1 MAHTPKNKDEKNVF
15 WTKFLNNRMAIGLLI
30 LLLVLINLWVFTKIA
45 YLFVPITAMME
56 SFMMPVL
63 VSVILYYLFAPLVN
77 QLQRHGINKTF
88 SVLAIFVLIIFA
100 VSLSIGA
107 IIPIVRDQTQMF
119 IENIPN
125 YYNTIIQSI
134 NSSEWIESYLVQSD
148 YFDVNALLSNFS
160 LENLTERM
168 NTIITSTFGGI
179 GSFVGTVTSTFTGIL
194 IVPIILYYLLV
205 SGEQLPKFILYYV
218 PTRHRNT
225 VSRMLYQ
232 GNYQVSRYIRGQ
244 IIVAVCVGIMFGIG
258 YAIIGLEYGTTLA
271 VIAGFLNI
279 IPFLGSFIAVIPALI
294 IGLITS
300 PAMLIKVII
309 VMIIEQTI
317 EGRFIS
323 PQVLGNSL
331 KIHPVTILFILLGA
345 GKVFGLLGVVIGVP
359 IYAVIKVIV
368 SELYMLY
375 RTSSDAYGPDEEMY
389 IFPEGE
395 MVIVEDY
402 QANELHDTMYYEKNT
417 DGEDK

>member
-88 SVLAIFVLIIFA
+88 SVLTIFVLIIFA

-107 IIPIVRDQTQMF
+107 IIPIVREQTQMF

-134 NSSEWIESYLVQSD
+134 NSSEWIDSYLVQSD

-179 GSFVGTVTSTFTGIL
+179 GSIVGTVTSTFTGIL

-205 SGEQLPKFILYYV
+205 SGEQLPKVILYYV

-258 YAIIGLEYGTTLA
+258 YAIIGLDYGTTLA

-300 PAMLIKVII
+300 PTMLIKVII
-309 VMIIEQTI
+309 VMTIEQTI

-368 SELYMLY
+368 SELYTLY
-375 RTSSDAYGPDEEMY
+375 RTSSDAYAPDEDMY